1 MARYTGSVCRLCRRT
16 GEKLYLKG
24 EKCFTNKCPFEK
36 RPYPPGQH
44 GPLQRKVKLSIYGQQ
59 LREKQKVKWMYGM
72 LEAQFKRFF
81 RIAQHMPGNTGENFL
96 SLLERRLDN
105 VVFRAGFAKN
115 RRQARQF
122 VRHGHILVNGEK
134 VDIPSYIVKVG
145 DVIQVADHFKN
156 NSELQA
162 ALKMNR
168 PSPSWLSIDKNTLK
182 AQVLRLPQREDIT
195 APINERL
202 IVEFYSR

>member
-1 MARYTGSVCRLCRRT
+1 
-16 GEKLYLKG
+16 
-24 EKCFTNKCPFEK
+24 
-36 RPYPPGQH
+36 
-44 GPLQRKVKLSIYGQQ
+44 
-59 LREKQKVKWMYGM
+59 
-72 LEAQFKRFF
+72 
-81 RIAQHMPGNTGENFL
+81 
-96 SLLERRLDN
+96 
-105 VVFRAGFAKN
+105 
-115 RRQARQF
+115 
-122 VRHGHILVNGEK
+122 

-156 NSELQA
+156 NAELQA

-168 PSPSWLSIDKNTLK
+168 PSPSWLSIDRNALK

>member
-1 MARYTGSVCRLCRRT
+1 MARYTDPVCRLCRRS

-24 EKCFTNKCPFEK
+24 EKCFTNKCPFER

-44 GPLQRKVKLSIYGQQ
+44 GLTRKSSKMSIYGQQ

-72 LEAQFKRFF
+72 LEGQFKRFF
-81 RIAQHMPGNTGENFL
+81 RMAERMPGDTGENFL

-105 VVFRAGFAKN
+105 VVFRAGFAKS

-122 VRHGHILVNGEK
+122 VRHGHVRVNGK
-134 VDIPSYIVKVG
+134 RVDIPSYIVKPGETVEI
-145 DVIQVADHFKN
+145 DETFKN
-156 NSELQA
+156 NPEVQSAVSMQKSIPAWLEVDSE
-162 ALKMNR
+162 R
-168 PSPSWLSIDKNTLK
+168 LSAK
-182 AQVLRLPQREDIT
+182 VLRVPQRSDIT
-195 APINERL
+195 HPINERL

>member
-1 MARYTGSVCRLCRRT
+1 MARYTGPVCRLCRRT

-24 EKCFTNKCPFEK
+24 EKCFTNKCPFER

-44 GPLQRKVKLSIYGQQ
+44 GPTQKRVKLSIYGQQ

-81 RIAQHMPGNTGENFL
+81 RIAQNMPGNTGENFL

-122 VRHGHILVNGEK
+122 VRHGHIKVNGQR

-145 DVIQVADHFKN
+145 DVIEVFDYFKDN
-156 NSELQA
+156 PELRG
-162 ALKMNR
+162 ALQMNR
-168 PSPSWLSIDKNTLK
+168 PVPSWLKVDRNSLK
-182 AQVLRLPQREDIT
+182 AEVVRLPQREDIT
-195 APINERL
+195 HPINERL

>member
-1 MARYTGSVCRLCRRT
+1 MARYRGPVCRLCRRS

-24 EKCFTNKCPFEK
+24 EKCLTDKCPFER

-44 GPLQRKVKLSIYGQQ
+44 GPTKKAVKLSIYGQQ

-72 LEAQFKRFF
+72 FEAQFKRFF
-81 RIAQHMPGNTGENFL
+81 RIAQSMPGNTGENFL

-105 VVFRAGFAKN
+105 VLFRAGFSKN

-122 VRHGHILVNGEK
+122 VRHGHVKVNGQK
-134 VDIPSYIVKVG
+134 VDIPSYIVKQG
-145 DVIQVADHFKN
+145 DVVEIQEHLREN
-156 NSELQA
+156 RELRK
-162 ALKMNR
+162 ALELNR
-168 PSPSWLSIDKNTLK
+168 TVPSWLKVDKSSLK
-182 AQVLRLPQREDIT
+182 AEVLRLPRREDIT
-195 APINERL
+195 HPINERL

>member
-1 MARYTGSVCRLCRRT
+1 MARYTGPVCRLCRRS

-24 EKCFTNKCPFEK
+24 EKCFTSKCPFER

-44 GPLQRKVKLSIYGQQ
+44 GLTRKSSKMSIYGQQ

-72 LEAQFKRFF
+72 LESQFKRFF
-81 RIAQHMPGNTGENFL
+81 RIAADMPGDTGENFL

-105 VVFRAGFAKN
+105 VVYRAGFAKS
-115 RRQARQF
+115 RRQARQI
-122 VRHGHILVNGEK
+122 VRHGHVKVNGHK

-145 DVIQVADHFKN
+145 DVIEIAEHFKN
-156 NSELQA
+156 NREIQEA
-162 ALKMNR
+162 VALKR
-168 PSPSWLSIDKNTLK
+168 TPPTWLEVDSNNLTAK
-182 AQVLRLPQREDIT
+182 VSRLPQRADIT
-195 APINERL
+195 HPINERL

>member
-1 MARYTGSVCRLCRRT
+1 MARYTGPVCRLCRRS

-24 EKCFTNKCPFEK
+24 EKCFTNKCPFER

-44 GPLQRKVKLSIYGQQ
+44 GPTKKGVKLSIYGQQ

-81 RIAQHMPGNTGENFL
+81 RIAQSMPGNTGENFL

-105 VVFRAGFAKN
+105 VVFRAGFAKS
-115 RRQARQF
+115 RRHARQI
-122 VRHGHILVNGEK
+122 VRHGHVKVNGHK
-134 VDIPSYIVKVG
+134 VDIPSYLVKAGDIVEL
-145 DVIQVADHFKN
+145 AEYLKN
-156 NSELQA
+156 NVEVKE
-162 ALKMNR
+162 ALGMNR
-168 PSPSWLSIDKNTLK
+168 PLPSWLKVDKENLK
-182 AQVLRLPQREDIT
+182 IEVLRLPQREDIT
-195 APINERL
+195 HPINERL

>member
-1 MARYTGSVCRLCRRT
+1 MARYTGPVCRLCRRT

-115 RRQARQF
+115 RGQARQF

-156 NSELQA
+156 NSELQS

-168 PSPSWLSIDKNTLK
+168 PSPSWLSIDKNALR
-182 AQVLRLPQREDIT
+182 AQVVRLPQREDIT